1 MRAARSHRA
10 LVVAVGTAAAVVAW
24 VAFATASSASPSA
37 GVRAAAPKPGAK
49 KPKPGEGK
57 GKGKGDKGGSR
68 ERRRNAKQSQP
79 NVIVV
84 ETDDMNQSDMQ
95 YMVQT
100 LNLIGAQGTTFKNSY
115 VSFPLCCPSR
125 ATFLT
130 GQYAHNHGVRTDQR
144 YGDLNNL
151 NTLPVWLSNARY
163 RTAMVGKYVN
173 GYGVVNPRE
182 IPPGWRQWYA
192 LTANTDQ
199 KRYGYKL
206 NQNGKVVKYP
216 RKAKNYVTDVL
227 NSKVSQLVKQWAPS
241 PKPFFLWYT
250 PTAPHGES
258 GTPINSTRDPEPSP
272 RYLGR
277 MDDATMPQSPNF
289 NEADVSDKPADI
301 RDEPSLTQDQI
312 DNINR
317 RFRGR
322 IESLFSVDDEVTRIV
337 RALAKAKDLGKTYI
351 MFTSDNG
358 LQLGSHR
365 LIFKD
370 ALYEE
375 SERVPLL
382 IRGPQF
388 PPGVTR
394 DQLAANIDLAPT
406 IVALTGATSGL
417 NMDGTSLVPFANNPN
432 TGNNRQLLFESLDT
446 GVYGIRSGPWV
457 LNQYS
462 NNDVE
467 MYNLDSDPYELQSQ
481 DKNPLDATIK
491 AQLLARLQQ
500 LKTCAG
506 ASCR

>member
-1 MRAARSHRA
+1 MQAARSHRTLLVAAAMAAALLA
-10 LVVAVGTAAAVVAW
+10 LVAYPAGSHAG
-24 VAFATASSASPSA
+24 SSAGGGGKGA
-37 GVRAAAPKPGAK
+37 AK
-49 KPKPGEGK
+49 KPAK
-57 GKGKGDKGGSR
+57 GKGGKEKVGPR
-68 ERRRNAKQSQP
+68 ERRKNAHQSQP

-95 YMVQT
+95 WMVQT
-100 LNLIGAQGTTFKNSY
+100 LNLIGSQGTTFRNSY

-144 YGDLNNL
+144 YGDLNSL
-151 NTLPVWLSNARY
+151 NTLPVWLSNAHY

-199 KRYGYKL
+199 RRYRFKL
-206 NQNGKVVKYP
+206 NQNGKVVRYKNG
-216 RKAKNYVTDVL
+216 AKNYITDVL
-227 NSKVSQLVKQWAPS
+227 SSKTNQLIKQWAPS
-241 PKPFFLWYT
+241 PKPFFLWFT

-258 GTPINSTRDPEPSP
+258 GTPVLSTRDPEPAP

-277 MDDATMPQSPNF
+277 LDDAAMPQSPNF
-289 NEADVSDKPADI
+289 DEADVSDKPADI
-301 RDEPSLTQDQI
+301 RDEPRLTQDQI

-317 RFRGR
+317 RYRGR
-322 IESLFSVDDEVTRIV
+322 IESLFSVDAEMARIV
-337 RALAKAKDLGKTYI
+337 RLLTKTRDIGKTYI
-351 MFTSDNG
+351 VFTSDNG

-382 IRGPQF
+382 IRGPNI

-394 DQLAANIDLAPT
+394 DQLVSNIDLAPT
-406 IVALTGATSGL
+406 IAALTGAAPGL
-417 NMDGTSLVPFANNPN
+417 PEDGISLLPLANNPSVA
-432 TGNNRQLLFESLDT
+432 NNRQLLFESLDNQI
-446 GVYGIRSGPWV
+446 YGIRSGPWM

-462 NNDVE
+462 NGDVE
-467 MYNLDSDPYELQSQ
+467 LYNLDDDPYELQSQ
-481 DKNPLDATIK
+481 DKNPKDALIE
-491 AQLLARLQQ
+491 AGLLARLQQ
-500 LKTCAG
+500 LKACAG

>member
-1 MRAARSHRA
+1 MLAWAAYPADSHA
-10 LVVAVGTAAAVVAW
+10 GT
-24 VAFATASSASPSA
+24 SSGA
-37 GVRAAAPKPGAK
+37 GGKGGTNCKRAAAGCKPSK
-49 KPKPGEGK
+49 GEGK
-57 GKGKGDKGGSR
+57 GGPR
-68 ERRRNAKQSQP
+68 ERKRNAHQRQP

-84 ETDDMNQSDMQ
+84 ETDDMNQSDLQ
-95 YMVQT
+95 YMAQT

-151 NTLPVWLSNARY
+151 NTLAVWLSNARY

-199 KRYGYKL
+199 KRYRFKL
-206 NQNGKVVKYP
+206 NQNGKVVRY
-216 RKAKNYVTDVL
+216 KNGARNYITDVL
-227 NSKVSQLVKQWAPS
+227 SSKTNQLIKQWAPS
-241 PKPFFLWYT
+241 PKPFFLWFT

-258 GTPINSTRDPEPSP
+258 GTPLASTRDPEPAP

-277 MDDATMPQSPNF
+277 LDDAAMPQSPNF
-289 NEADVSDKPADI
+289 DEADVSDKPADI
-301 RDEPSLTQDQI
+301 RDEPRLTQDQI

-322 IESLFSVDDEVTRIV
+322 IESLFSVDDEVKRIV
-337 RALAKAKDLGKTYI
+337 RLLTKARDLQKTYI
-351 MFTSDNG
+351 VFTSDNG

-388 PPGVTR
+388 PAGVTR
-394 DQLAANIDLAPT
+394 DQLVSNVDLAPT
-406 IVALTGATSGL
+406 IVALTGATAGL
-417 NMDGTSLVPFANNPN
+417 NMDGTSLVPPANNPN
-432 TGNNRQLLFESLDT
+432 TGNNRQLLFESLDNQI
-446 GVYGIRSGPWV
+446 YGIRSGPWV

-462 NNDVE
+462 NGDVE
-467 MYNLDSDPYELQSQ
+467 LYNLDNDPYELQSQ
-481 DKNPLDATIK
+481 DKNPLLAPLK
-491 AQLLARLQQ
+491 AQLLLRLQQ